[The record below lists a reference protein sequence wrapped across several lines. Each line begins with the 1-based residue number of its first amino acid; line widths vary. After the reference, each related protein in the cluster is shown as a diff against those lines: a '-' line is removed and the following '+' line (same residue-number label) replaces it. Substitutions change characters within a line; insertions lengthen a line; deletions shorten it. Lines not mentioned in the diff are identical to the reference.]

1 MLLLEGI
8 FVYLN
13 SNVLSNLYKQ
23 RVKATLKQDTIFVK
37 IVAKDYP
44 HEKYGELFENSGIR
58 FTLINPYGK
67 VEFDS
72 QNISREDYMD
82 NHLDRKEVEEALNVG
97 EGFDIRKSKTL
108 GPTFA
113 YYTTTFK
120 NKYGESFI
128 IRIAR
133 NYTKEKQE
141 IVKFL
146 ALQILF
152 FLILNFAIH
161 FFYRN
166 YIKRDFYKKIN
177 LMKSFLKS
185 GENSTANYIKEEKW
199 FFELW
204 TVLKEWQ
211 KKNLENIKTLD
222 HERQTLSLVIDS
234 IDIFIGLLDSEGRFK
249 VKNNVLEDIVDFK
262 RQKYMVAIKYIEIID
277 IIKKGI
283 NQKISISEEV
293 YIQSIKRYFL
303 VTFKVIEF
311 RDEFLI
317 TIKDITNRRNAS
329 EIQKNFISNVSH
341 ELKTPLTNIKGY
353 LIALDGAPDEMRNK
367 FMKVIKENVEKLENI
382 VLDFLN
388 ISKIESS
395 NLLNIER
402 VSIDNIINRVD
413 SILQVLIEKKNGK
426 VDYNVRLKNQ
436 KNIVKMDVNRV
447 VTILKNLIENGL
459 IYNKNENPEIE
470 VEITEI
476 DDRYIFNVSDNGIG
490 IPASEQ
496 YKVFD
501 RFYRVDK
508 SRNRNSGGTGL
519 GLSIVKSL
527 VEQCGGKITV
537 KSSENRGTTF
547 KFFILKDKN

>member
-1 MLLLEGI
+1 M
-8 FVYLN
+8 
-13 SNVLSNLYKQ
+13 
-23 RVKATLKQDTIFVK
+23 
-37 IVAKDYP
+37 AKDYP

-211 KKNLENIKTLD
+211 KKNLANIKTLD
-222 HERQTLSLVIDS
+222 HERQTFSLVIDS
-234 IDIFIGLLDSEGRFK
+234 IDIFIGL
-249 VKNNVLEDIVDFK
+249 
-262 RQKYMVAIKYIEIID
+262 
-277 IIKKGI
+277 
-283 NQKISISEEV
+283 
-293 YIQSIKRYFL
+293 
-303 VTFKVIEF
+303 
-311 RDEFLI
+311 
-317 TIKDITNRRNAS
+317 
-329 EIQKNFISNVSH
+329 
-341 ELKTPLTNIKGY
+341 
-353 LIALDGAPDEMRNK
+353 
-367 FMKVIKENVEKLENI
+367 
-382 VLDFLN
+382 
-388 ISKIESS
+388 
-395 NLLNIER
+395 
-402 VSIDNIINRVD
+402 
-413 SILQVLIEKKNGK
+413 
-426 VDYNVRLKNQ
+426 
-436 KNIVKMDVNRV
+436 
-447 VTILKNLIENGL
+447 
-459 IYNKNENPEIE
+459 
-470 VEITEI
+470 
-476 DDRYIFNVSDNGIG
+476 
-490 IPASEQ
+490 
-496 YKVFD
+496 
-501 RFYRVDK
+501 
-508 SRNRNSGGTGL
+508 
-519 GLSIVKSL
+519 
-527 VEQCGGKITV
+527 
-537 KSSENRGTTF
+537 
-547 KFFILKDKN
+547 

>member
-1 MLLLEGI
+1 M
-8 FVYLN
+8 
-13 SNVLSNLYKQ
+13 
-23 RVKATLKQDTIFVK
+23 
-37 IVAKDYP
+37 AKDYP

-211 KKNLENIKTLD
+211 KKNLANIKTLD